1 MKRPWQRSRRKQ
13 TLSTKLKWANLVTSG
28 TVILLST
35 LLLLGIQSY
44 FFTSALVRQTQAQAA
59 MGRENMA
66 AAMLFGDRHAANDIL
81 AALRVASDVQSAV
94 VYDNANARFAS
105 YLRDTGAAAHA
116 PLPQQQQQQQQLSL
130 LPSHAGGYALSYRHV
145 TVVEPLIVKRQR
157 LGTLIVQ
164 SSLGSV
170 YHQLALYLAL
180 TIPVMLAV
188 LAIGHLV
195 LSRLQ
200 RLITEPLRAL
210 SDTSAQIS
218 RLGDYA
224 IRAKVSSLAD
234 IGMLATA
241 FNTML
246 DRIQKRESELEAE
259 ISERKRVEVKL
270 DRLAHFDNVT
280 QLHNRHFF
288 NDRLETVIARAGQSQ
303 QRAVVMFID
312 LDNFKAV
319 NDTLGHDIGDELLRM
334 VSRGLADTLRPGDA
348 IARIGGDEFAI
359 ILENV
364 HEVGDAAMVAEKCL
378 LKIAQPVAISGHEI
392 HISASIGI
400 SVYPDHASNM
410 HELLKFA
417 DSAMYYAKNSGKNAY
432 RLFTHSMQE
441 DARKR
446 FTLDNNLRRA
456 LERDEFVLHYQPQ
469 IDLRTGAICGAE
481 ALIRWIHPDLGQI
494 SPADFIP
501 LAEESGM
508 IVAIGEWVL
517 RQACHEL
524 RAWHDDGHPIRMSI
538 NLSGRQLNEEGL
550 VASVLAIVDDSGIDP
565 RWLEL
570 ELTESMLMDASPN
583 VIDKLHTLKRAGIAL
598 AIDDFGTGYSSM
610 SYLKT
615 FPVGAL
621 KIDRSFVQDLPH
633 STEDAAITR
642 AIIAIARSLKMET
655 VAEGIETPEQG
666 EFLRANGCDKA
677 QGYHY
682 SKPVPAEQMRALL
695 QRRREAAEAAL
706 ACGA

>member
-1 MKRPWQRSRRKQ
+1 MKRPWQRNRRNQ

-35 LLLLGIQSY
+35 LFLLGIQSY

-59 MGRENMA
+59 MGSENMS
-66 AAMLFGDRHAANDIL
+66 AAMLFGDRLAAREIL
-81 AALRVASDVQSAV
+81 AALRVVSDVQSAV
-94 VYDNANARFAS
+94 VYDNTNSRFAS
-105 YLRDTGAAAHA
+105 YLRDPGAAQVMPLA
-116 PLPQQQQQQQQLSL
+116 PPPAS
-130 LPSHAGGYALSYRHV
+130 AGGYTLSYRHV
-145 TVVEPLIVKRQR
+145 TVVAPLIVQRQR

-164 SSLGSV
+164 SSLASV

-188 LAIGHLV
+188 LAVAHLV
-195 LSRLQ
+195 LTRLQ
-200 RLITEPLRAL
+200 RFITDPLRAL

-224 IRAKVSSLAD
+224 IRAEVSSLAD
-234 IGMLATA
+234 IGTLSTT

-288 NDRLETVIARAGQSQ
+288 NERLEEVIARAGQRQ
-303 QRAVVMFID
+303 ERAVVLFID

-319 NDTLGHDIGDELLRM
+319 NDTLGHDIGDDLLRL
-334 VSRGLADTLRPGDA
+334 VSRSLTDTLRPGDA

-364 HEVGDAAMVAEKCL
+364 HHIDDAAVVAEKCL
-378 LKIAQPVAISGHEI
+378 LKIAQPIAISGHEI

-400 SVYPDHASNM
+400 SVYPDHAASM
-410 HELLKFA
+410 HELLKYA

-456 LERDEFVLHYQPQ
+456 LERKEFVLHYQPQ
-469 IDLRTGAICGAE
+469 IDLRSGAVCGAE
-481 ALIRWIHPDLGQI
+481 ALIRWIHPDLGLI

-501 LAEESGM
+501 VAEESGM

-517 RQACHEL
+517 REACREL
-524 RAWHDDGHPIRMSI
+524 RAWHDEGHAIRMSI
-538 NLSGRQLNEEGL
+538 NLSGRQLSEDGL
-550 VASVLAIVDDSGIDP
+550 VASVLASVDDSGIDA

-570 ELTESMLMDASPN
+570 ELTESMLMDASTGM
-583 VIDKLHTLKRAGIAL
+583 IDKLHTLKRAGIAL

-615 FPVGAL
+615 FPVSAL

-642 AIIAIARSLKMET
+642 AIIALARSLKMET

-677 QGYHY
+677 QGYY
-682 SKPVPAEQMRALL
+682 YGKPLAAAQIRELL
-695 QRRREAAEAAL
+695 RRGKHEAAEAAL
-706 ACGA
+706 PCGA

>member
-1 MKRPWQRSRRKQ
+1 MKRPPQRSLRPQ
-13 TLSTKLKWANLVTSG
+13 TLSTKLTWANLVTSG

-35 LLLLGIQSY
+35 LFLLGIQSY

-59 MGRENMA
+59 MGSENMS
-66 AAMLFGDRHAANDIL
+66 AAMLFGDQHAAREIL
-81 AALRVASDVQSAV
+81 AALRVAADVQSAV
-94 VYDNANARFAS
+94 VYDQAGARFAS
-105 YLRDTGAAAHA
+105 YRREAGSGTPAAAA
-116 PLPQQQQQQQQLSL
+116 WPE
-130 LPSHAGGYALSYRHV
+130 AGGYTLSYRHV
-145 TVVEPLIVKRQR
+145 TVAAPLLVKRQH
-157 LGTLIVQ
+157 LGTLVVR
-164 SSLGSV
+164 SSLDSV
-170 YHQLALYLAL
+170 YRQLALYLAL

-188 LAIGHLV
+188 LAIAHLV

-200 RLITEPLRAL
+200 HLITEPLRAL

-234 IGMLATA
+234 IGMLSNA

-246 DRIQKRESELEAE
+246 ERIQKRETELEAE
-259 ISERKRVEVKL
+259 IGERKRVEVKL

-288 NDRLETVIARAGQSQ
+288 NERLEAVIARAGRCRE
-303 QRAVVMFID
+303 RAVVMFID
-312 LDNFKAV
+312 LDNFKTV
-319 NDTLGHDIGDELLRM
+319 NDTLGHDVGDELLRL
-334 VSRGLADTLRPGDA
+334 VSRGLSDTLRAGDV

-359 ILENV
+359 ILDNV
-364 HEVGDAAMVAEKCL
+364 HQVDDAAAVAEKCL
-378 LKIAQPVAISGHEI
+378 HRIAQPMAISGHEL

-400 SVYPDHASNM
+400 SVYPDHATSM
-410 HELLKFA
+410 HELLKYA
-417 DSAMYYAKNSGKNAY
+417 DSAMYYAKNSGKNAC

-446 FTLDNNLRRA
+446 FTLDNKLRRA
-456 LERDEFVLHYQPQ
+456 LERKQFVLHYQPQ
-469 IDLRTGAICGAE
+469 IDLRSGAVCGAE
-481 ALIRWIHPDLGQI
+481 ALIRWIHPDLGLI

-501 LAEESGM
+501 LAEESGT

-517 RQACHEL
+517 REACREL
-524 RAWHDDGHPIRMSI
+524 RAWHDEGHPVRMSI
-538 NLSGRQLNEEGL
+538 NLSGRQLSEAGL
-550 VASVLAIVDDSGIDP
+550 VASVLASVDESGIDA

-570 ELTESMLMDASPN
+570 ELTESMLMDASPDM
-583 VIDKLHTLKRAGIAL
+583 IDKLHTLRRAGIAL

-621 KIDRSFVQDLPH
+621 KIDRSFVHDLPH

-642 AIIAIARSLKMET
+642 AIIALARSLKMDT

-682 SKPVPAEQMRALL
+682 SKPLAAAQMRELLRRGRHQRAEPALPCS
-695 QRRREAAEAAL
+695 A
-706 ACGA
+706 

>member
-1 MKRPWQRSRRKQ
+1 MKRPWQRKRRHQ

-35 LLLLGIQSY
+35 LFLLGIQSY

-59 MGRENMA
+59 MGSENMS
-66 AAMLFGDRHAANDIL
+66 AAMLFGDRLAAREIL
-81 AALRVASDVQSAV
+81 AALRVVHDVQSAV
-94 VYDNANARFAS
+94 VYDNTNSRFAS
-105 YLRDTGAAAHA
+105 YLRDPGAGQATPLAPPPASAA
-116 PLPQQQQQQQQLSL
+116 
-130 LPSHAGGYALSYRHV
+130 GYTLSYRHV
-145 TVVEPLIVKRQR
+145 TVVAPLSVKRQR
-157 LGTLIVQ
+157 VGTLIVQ
-164 SSLGSV
+164 SSLASV

-188 LAIGHLV
+188 LAIAHLV

-200 RLITEPLRAL
+200 RFITDPLRAL
-210 SDTSAQIS
+210 ADTSARIS

-224 IRAKVSSLAD
+224 IRAEVSSLAD
-234 IGMLATA
+234 IGTLSTT

-246 DRIQKRESELEAE
+246 ERIQKRESELEAE

-280 QLHNRHFF
+280 GLHNRHFF
-288 NDRLETVIARAGQSQ
+288 NERLEALIARAGQRQ
-303 QRAVVMFID
+303 ERAVVMFID

-319 NDTLGHDIGDELLRM
+319 NDTLGHDIGDELLRL
-334 VSRGLADTLRPGDA
+334 VSRSLTDTLRPGDA

-359 ILENV
+359 ILDNV
-364 HEVGDAAMVAEKCL
+364 HHIDDAAVAAEKCL
-378 LKIAQPVAISGHEI
+378 LKIAQPIAISGHEI

-400 SVYPDHASNM
+400 SVYPDHASSM
-410 HELLKFA
+410 HELLKYA

-456 LERDEFVLHYQPQ
+456 LERKEFVLHYQPQ
-469 IDLRTGAICGAE
+469 IDLRSGAVCGAE
-481 ALIRWIHPDLGQI
+481 ALIRWIHPDLGLI
-494 SPADFIP
+494 SPAEFIP
-501 LAEESGM
+501 VAEESGM

-517 RQACHEL
+517 REACREL
-524 RAWHDDGHPIRMSI
+524 RVWHDEGHAIRMSI
-538 NLSGRQLNEEGL
+538 NLSGRQLGEDGL
-550 VASVLAIVDDSGIDP
+550 VASVLASVDDSGIDA

-570 ELTESMLMDASPN
+570 ELTESMLMDASAGM
-583 VIDKLHTLKRAGIAL
+583 IDKLHTLKRAGIAL

-615 FPVGAL
+615 FPVSAL
-621 KIDRSFVQDLPH
+621 KIDRSFVRDLPH

-642 AIIAIARSLKMET
+642 AIIALARSLKMET
-655 VAEGIETPEQG
+655 VAEGIETQEQG
-666 EFLRANGCDKA
+666 AFLRANGCDKA
-677 QGYHY
+677 QGYY
-682 SKPVPAEQMRALL
+682 YGKPLAAAQIRELLRRGKHEELDRALPCS
-695 QRRREAAEAAL
+695 A
-706 ACGA
+706 

>member
-1 MKRPWQRSRRKQ
+1 MKRPWPRRRSRKQ

-35 LLLLGIQSY
+35 LFLLGIQTY

-59 MGRENMA
+59 MGSENMS
-66 AAMLFGDRHAANDIL
+66 AAMVFGDQHAANDIL
-81 AALRVASDVQSAV
+81 AALRVVSDVQSAV
-94 VYDNANARFAS
+94 VYDNANGRFAS
-105 YLRDTGAAAHA
+105 YLRDAGAAPVALRHA
-116 PLPQQQQQQQQLSL
+116 SGP
-130 LPSHAGGYALSYRHV
+130 GYALSYRHV
-145 TVVEPLIVKRQR
+145 TVVEPLIVQRQR

-164 SSLGSV
+164 SSLDNV
-170 YHQLALYLAL
+170 YRQLALYLAL

-188 LAIGHLV
+188 LAIAHLV

-200 RLITEPLRAL
+200 RFITSPLRAL
-210 SDTSAQIS
+210 SDASAQIS
-218 RLGDYA
+218 RLGDYS
-224 IRAKVSSLAD
+224 IRAEVSTLAD
-234 IGMLATA
+234 IGMLSSA

-259 ISERKRVEVKL
+259 IAERKRVEVKL

-288 NDRLETVIARAGQSQ
+288 NDRLEAVIARAQRCQ
-303 QRAVVMFID
+303 ERAVVMFID

-319 NDTLGHDIGDELLRM
+319 NDTLGHDIGDELLRL
-334 VSRGLADTLRPGDA
+334 VSRSLSDTLRPGDA

-364 HEVGDAAMVAEKCL
+364 HQIGDAAMVAEKCL
-378 LKIAQPVAISGHEI
+378 QRIAQPVAIAGHEI
-392 HISASIGI
+392 HISASIGL
-400 SVYPDHASNM
+400 SVFPDHASSM
-410 HELLKFA
+410 HELLKYA

-456 LERDEFVLHYQPQ
+456 LERKEFVLHYQPQ
-469 IDLRTGAICGAE
+469 IDLRSGAVCGAE
-481 ALIRWIHPDLGQI
+481 ALIRWIHPELGLI

-501 LAEESGM
+501 VAEDTGM

-517 RQACHEL
+517 REACHEL
-524 RAWHDDGHPIRMSI
+524 RKWHDDGHRVRMSI
-538 NLSGRQLNEEGL
+538 NLSGRQLSEEGL
-550 VASVLAIVDDSGIDP
+550 VASVLAIVDDSGIDA

-570 ELTESMLMDASPN
+570 ELTESMLMDASAS

-615 FPVGAL
+615 FPVSAL
-621 KIDRSFVQDLPH
+621 KIDRSFVRDLPH
-633 STEDAAITR
+633 NAEDAAITK

-677 QGYHY
+677 QGYY
-682 SKPVPAEQMRALL
+682 YGKPLAAAQMRALL
-695 QRRREAAEAAL
+695 ACREPVAEPAL
-706 ACGA
+706 PCGA